1 MMNFPRF
8 LSDPKGVIPL
18 LGKGSLPSPP
28 QWGICRDSDKIVTQ
42 QCNYS
47 RRCERQFRSKDEII
61 EVKDIPTKDHTVGV
75 WNIFTVF
82 AQMVCQPFELIDRL
96 KDPLLYYLILFI
108 RHQEVRKL
116 GQLFSDL
123 SSDHPMPSSS
133 SVSRRYYINCFKI
146 SFYHPIPSALSVS
159 SSCVNLVNCL
169 KISHLIIPSHPVYPS
184 SACSSAMYVNLVN
197 CLNVSHLIIVGELC
211 Q

>member
-1 MMNFPRF
+1 
-8 LSDPKGVIPL
+8 
-18 LGKGSLPSPP
+18 
-28 QWGICRDSDKIVTQ
+28 
-42 QCNYS
+42 
-47 RRCERQFRSKDEII
+47 
-61 EVKDIPTKDHTVGV
+61 
-75 WNIFTVF
+75 
-82 AQMVCQPFELIDRL
+82 MVCQPFELIDRL

-184 SACSSAMYVNLVN
+184 SACTWTWSIVWMSLIRWTLWIVWIPLIWLSYPIIFFKI
-197 CLNVSHLIIVGELC
+197 SHLIIPSSSSFSSKYLNVSIKFC
-211 Q
+211 SCSW